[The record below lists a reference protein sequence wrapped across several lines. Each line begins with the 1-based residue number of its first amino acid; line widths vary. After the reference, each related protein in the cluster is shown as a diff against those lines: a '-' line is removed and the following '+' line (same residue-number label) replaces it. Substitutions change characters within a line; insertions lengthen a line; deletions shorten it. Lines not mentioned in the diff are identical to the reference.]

1 LSGPTA
7 LTPIATV
14 AGEAVLTFED
24 NRIASSVYGR
34 HDQNLAFLERR
45 LGIEATPHG
54 NHVAL
59 RGSGEAVEQARIVLE
74 SLYARA
80 RRGEPVG
87 LGDVDGAVRMASAQG
102 SLFVPSGDGLGRPA
116 FGQIS
121 TRKKTV
127 TARTPAQDAY
137 LRALA
142 RHELVLAVGPA
153 GTGKTYLAVAHAVAL
168 LEKGEVDRVVLSRPA
183 VEAGERLGFLPGD
196 MREKVDPYLRPLY
209 DALYDLMPAERVE
222 RGIAAGTIEIAPLAF
237 MRGRTLA
244 NAAIILDEAQ
254 NATSMQMKM
263 FLTRLGENARMTVAG
278 DITQI
283 DLPGGQA
290 SGLIEAVRLLA
301 EVDGVSIV
309 RFSEKDVVRHELV
322 ARIVRAYESAGR
334 AAAQRSEE

>member
-1 LSGPTA
+1 
-7 LTPIATV
+7 
-14 AGEAVLTFED
+14 
-24 NRIASSVYGR
+24 
-34 HDQNLAFLERR
+34 
-45 LGIEATPHG
+45 
-54 NHVAL
+54 
-59 RGSGEAVEQARIVLE
+59 
-74 SLYARA
+74 
-80 RRGEPVG
+80 
-87 LGDVDGAVRMASAQG
+87 
-102 SLFVPSGDGLGRPA
+102 
-116 FGQIS
+116 
-121 TRKKTV
+121 
-127 TARTPAQDAY
+127 
-137 LRALA
+137 
-142 RHELVLAVGPA
+142 
-153 GTGKTYLAVAHAVAL
+153 
-168 LEKGEVDRVVLSRPA
+168 
-183 VEAGERLGFLPGD
+183 
-196 MREKVDPYLRPLY
+196 
-209 DALYDLMPAERVE
+209 
-222 RGIAAGTIEIAPLAF
+222 